1 MYERIFHQ
9 NTITNYIPVLHNV
22 DGLDSTLL
30 AKLDHSHTHRGGSIV
45 LDEEIAGVQLGKV
58 SKQSVGNTSAVQH
71 SGSNLHRD
79 ALRGGNDVIL
89 RNNDTLGPSS

>member
-1 MYERIFHQ
+1 MNEYIAKS
-9 NTITNYIPVLHNV
+9 IPVLHNV

-30 AKLDHSHTHRGGSIV
+30 AKLDHSHTHGRGSIV
-45 LDEEIAGVQLGKV
+45 LDEEIARVQLGKV

-79 ALRGGNDVIL
+79 ALRSGDNVIL
-89 RNNDTLGPSS
+89 RNHDTLGPSS